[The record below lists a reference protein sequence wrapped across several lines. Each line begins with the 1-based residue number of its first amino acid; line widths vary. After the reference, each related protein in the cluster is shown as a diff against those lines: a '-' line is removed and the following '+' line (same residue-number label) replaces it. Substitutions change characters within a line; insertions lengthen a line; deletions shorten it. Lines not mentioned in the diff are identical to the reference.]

1 MRQGRGVVGVEVDKV
16 EEEEVV
22 GDEEGEEEGV

>member
-1 MRQGRGVVGVEVDKV
+1 V

-22 GDEEGEEEGV
+22 TGRVIGEEEGVAENMYV